1 MTFLWIIGL
10 VRHRL
15 MRLLGAGFGIAVT
28 VALLA
33 SLGTFLA
40 SSTATMTERATAAVP
55 IDWQV
60 EAVPGADATAI
71 DAALRK
77 AAPVAQVE
85 QVFYAGTNG
94 FQATTGGTVQT
105 TGPGKVVGL
114 GPQYLASFPKEVR
127 LLSGVLNGVLVNEGT
142 GAFPPDGNICLQ
154 SEGWPVY
161 YRNVMVKELK

>member
-71 DAALRK
+71 DAAIRK
-77 AAPVAQVE
+77 AITLADGSAVIMSVAKYYSPDGKSIQD
-85 QVFYAGTNG
+85 NG
-94 FQATTGGTVQT
+94 VTPKVLQAD
-105 TGPGKVVGL
+105 VVGATDTQTDDNL
-114 GPQYLASFPKEVR
+114 PDVAPEETSKKPSVDE
-127 LLSGVLNGVLVNEGT
+127 LLNK
-142 GAFPPDGNICLQ
+142 AIQILQ
-154 SEGWPVY
+154 
-161 YRNVMVKELK
+161 